1 MFENIRQACQSVLS
15 HKMRTFL
22 TMLGIIIGIASII
35 SIVSTIKGTNEQM
48 KKNIIGSGNNT
59 VEVEL
64 SENGY
69 RYEVEYTGIP
79 GGVPVFA
86 EDVLEEIRE
95 LPHVEDAAIY
105 NVRDVMDGVYYQN
118 VGLTSGRIYGVN
130 ADYFSVCGYR
140 LVSGRLFVEEDKQN
154 FRKVAVVET
163 ETARILFQ
171 GKNPVGE
178 ILEIEGEPFTVIG
191 LVEPAKE
198 SEVLIQTPEDY
209 YNYMA
214 EASCRVFISQAVWS
228 VPYLYDEPT
237 NVVVRAHT
245 TDSMN
250 TAGKAVANY
259 LNGYLGTAHKDI
271 RYKASNTLDRAQEI
285 QELSKTTNQQLLW
298 IASIS
303 LLVGGIGVM
312 NIMLVSVTERTREIG
327 LKKAIGARNDTI
339 MIQFLTE
346 SVVITSLGGVIG
358 VVAGIVLAEIISV
371 LTGTPVAIS
380 LAAILIAVVFSM
392 VIGVVFGLIPSMKAA
407 KMDPIE
413 ALRYE

>member
-59 VEVEL
+59 VEIEL
-64 SENGY
+64 TENGTA
-69 RYEVEYTGIP
+69 YEPQYSGIP

-86 EDVLEEIRE
+86 EDILEEIRE
-95 LPHVEDAAIY
+95 LNHVEDAAIY
-105 NVRDVMDGVYYQN
+105 NVRDVMSGVYYQN
-118 VGLTSGRIYGVN
+118 IGLTSGRIYGVKN
-130 ADYFSVCGYR
+130 PYFDVCGYR
-140 LVSGRLFVEEDKQN
+140 LVSGRYFVEDDMKE
-154 FRKVAVVET
+154 FRKVALVET

-178 ILEIEGEPFTVIG
+178 TLEVEGEPFTIIG
-191 LVEPAKE
+191 VVEPSKE
-198 SEVLIQTPEDY
+198 SEMMIQSPEDY

-214 EASCRVFISQAVWS
+214 ESSCKVFISQAAWS
-228 VPYLYDEPT
+228 IPYLYDEP
-237 NVVVRAHT
+237 VGIVARANT
-245 TDSMN
+245 TDNMN
-250 TAGKAVANY
+250 SVGKAVAGY
-259 LNGYLGTAHKDI
+259 LNTYLTGANKEI
-271 RYKASNTLDRAQEI
+271 RYKASNTLDRAQEM

-312 NIMLVSVTERTREIG
+312 NIMLVSVTERTSEIG

-339 MIQFLTE
+339 MVQFLTE

-358 VVAGIVLAEIISV
+358 VIAGIVLAEVISV
-371 LTGTPVAIS
+371 MTGTPVAIS
-380 LAAILIAVVFSM
+380 IPAILVAVVFSM
-392 VIGVVFGLIPSMKAA
+392 VIGIVFGLIPSMKAA
-407 KMDPIE
+407 KLDPIE